1 MQTKLTLAALAL
13 AAIATTAQ
21 AEGNYGNLDFS
32 FVLYALAALAVMA
45 AQGLYVLFTA
55 GSTLL
60 GKFGFVVML
69 LLLDTCVVNVLYQ
82 MTLGGPLNLEGLPF
96 YVLATIPGFFY
107 CAIVKKRDPR
117 KI

>member
-1 MQTKLTLAALAL
+1 MRTKQTLPALAL
-13 AAIATTAQ
+13 VAIATAAQ
-21 AEGNYGNLDFS
+21 AEGSYGNLDFS
-32 FVLYALAALAVMA
+32 FVLYALAALAAMA

-60 GKFGFVVML
+60 GKLGLVLML
-69 LLLDTCVVNVLYQ
+69 LVLDTFTVNMLYQ

-107 CAIVKKRDPR
+107 CAIVKKRTPR